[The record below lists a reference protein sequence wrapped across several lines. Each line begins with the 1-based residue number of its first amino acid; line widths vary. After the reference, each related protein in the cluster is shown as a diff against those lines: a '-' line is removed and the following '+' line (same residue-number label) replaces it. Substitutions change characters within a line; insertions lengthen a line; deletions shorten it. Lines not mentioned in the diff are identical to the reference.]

1 MVCGIKMKSEHINKA
16 SFGAYIKKCRKA
28 KGMKQSDLAAAL
40 DMHIKS
46 VSCFERGETFPSQEN
61 IFKLAQILDMSL
73 DEYVFGV
80 RLGEETICIS
90 EINMLIKELSPEKRS
105 FLISIINDIC
115 KNLKQL

>member
-1 MVCGIKMKSEHINKA
+1 MNCENIDKK

-28 KGMKQSDLAAAL
+28 KGMKQSDLAVAL
-40 DMHIKS
+40 NMHTKS

-73 DEYVFGV
+73 DEYVFGF
-80 RLGEETICIS
+80 RFGEETICIS
-90 EINMLIKELSPEKRS
+90 EINMLIRELSHEKRN
-105 FLISIINDIC
+105 FLISTINDIC

>member
-1 MVCGIKMKSEHINKA
+1 MKLEHINKV

-28 KGMKQSDLAAAL
+28 KGMKQSELATAL
-40 DMHIKS
+40 NMHTKS

-73 DEYVFGV
+73 DEYVFGF

-90 EINMLIKELSPEKRS
+90 DINMLIKSLSPDKRS
-105 FLISIINDIC
+105 FLISTINDIC